1 MDRKLPV
8 FLEYPV
14 GGHFFQIKSS
24 EKVRKYVKSRENN
37 GFLDK

>member
-14 GGHFFQIKSS
+14 GRQFFQIESY
-24 EKVRKYVKSRENN
+24 EKMRKYVKSGENN